1 MAQFVI
7 LAHDKPESPALRVA
21 TRPAHLDYIGAFPD
35 MVRLAG
41 PMLSPTGDPIGSLFL
56 VEAPDIE
63 AVRAFAAA
71 DPYALA
77 GLFARVDICGWR
89 ATIGTLP

>member
-1 MAQFVI
+1 MAQFAI
-7 LAHDKPESPALRVA
+7 LAHDKPDGQALRVA
-21 TRPAHLDYIGAFPD
+21 TRPAHLEYIGAFPE

-41 PMLSPTGDPIGSLFL
+41 PILSPAGDPIGSLFL

-71 DPYALA
+71 DPYAQA
-77 GLFARVDICGWR
+77 GLFARVDITGWR